1 MRIVS
6 VASLCLAISG
16 LASAA
21 PVAAPT
27 PSPNPK
33 SSGTLQVRQE
43 GGTLETATV
52 SRTVTVT
59 EGSHTKVVYATI
71 TETVDLVDPVVG
83 FQLAIATVTDARFA
97 AVKNRGGLARR
108 ARQEG
113 QQPHL
118 RHRQLESSSIPSYD
132 STTTLISSSPHLYER
147 QEPAPSTTTIEV
159 IETVTVPA
167 EADLIT
173 TVTQTVI
180 VTRTSAPG
188 ATTTTT
194 TTIFVDPS
202 SATPSNSAGDQSTT
216 ISSGVVSSISP
227 SSSATSVIP
236 PSSTSNNTI
245 SETAPTSTSSPTS
258 TSESDSDATS
268 TMAPSSSSS
277 RLSTDELAG
286 LIAGILVFVIVAT
299 TIGIMFWHRYRHPVE
314 PYPPPPT
321 AAAPAAPSMT
331 PPPLPAD
338 DPGILGSPAVTGP
351 GLPGWPTAAQIRIP
365 VRAHPHPKRRT
376 QSSEL
381 SPFGYLPTVNE
392 RAPTP
397 AFRSSMMDLPEEES
411 AQDTSRRRSV
421 GDIGMAIPMSSE
433 RGGSRFSTM
442 RV

>member
-97 AVKNRGGLARR
+97 A
-108 ARQEG
+108 
-113 QQPHL
+113 
-118 RHRQLESSSIPSYD
+118 
-132 STTTLISSSPHLYER
+132 
-147 QEPAPSTTTIEV
+147 EPAPSTTTIEV

>member
-1 MRIVS
+1 MRIFS
-6 VASLCLAISG
+6 VASLCLVISG

-21 PVAAPT
+21 PVTSPT

-43 GGTLETATV
+43 GGALETATV

-71 TETVDLVDPVVG
+71 TETVNLVDPVVG

-118 RHRQLESSSIPSYD
+118 RHSQRESFSIPSYD
-132 STTTLISSSPHLYER
+132 STTTLISSAPHLYER
-147 QEPAPSTTTIEV
+147 QEPVPSTTTIEV

-194 TTIFVDPS
+194 STVFVDPS
-202 SATPSNSAGDQSTT
+202 SVIPSTSAGEQSTT
-216 ISSGVVSSISP
+216 TSSGVESSIFP
-227 SSSATSVIP
+227 STFAT
-236 PSSTSNNTI
+236 
-245 SETAPTSTSSPTS
+245 ETAPTSTSSPTS
-258 TSESDSDATS
+258 TSESDSDAAS

-277 RLSTDELAG
+277 RLSTDELTG
-286 LIAGILVFVIVAT
+286 LIAGIIVFVIVAA

-314 PYPPPPT
+314 PYPPPT
-321 AAAPAAPSMT
+321 AMAPAAPSVT

-411 AQDTSRRRSV
+411 AQDMSRRRSV
-421 GDIGMAIPMSSE
+421 GDIGMAIPMSPE